1 MHKKLSEDM
10 IILDMPL
17 KKRWY
22 NMIECGEK
30 PEEYRERTAY
40 WIVRLLEWRSIQG
53 SLEVVDNR
61 ITMDIIRKRITMAEA
76 RMIVDGSIDFAGRT
90 LAPKHYDAVR
100 FSYGYTKRRMTFEY
114 KGLKIG
120 KGRPEWGAPDYETFI
135 IKLGKRL

>member
-1 MHKKLSEDM
+1 MK
-10 IILDMPL
+10 ILEMPL

-22 NMIECGEK
+22 NMIESGEK
-30 PEEYRERTAY
+30 PEEYREKKAY

-100 FSYGYTKRRMTFEY
+100 FSYGYTKRRMLWEY
-114 KGLKIG
+114 RDLNIG
-120 KGRPEWGAPDYETFI
+120 HGRPEWGGPNYEVFI